1 MTGSLYRST
10 IANGI
15 KFGLTFGQTAV
26 LIEDIM
32 DSFEYPD
39 DETDHDAVE
48 ENIREMVKYM
58 LTQYDGLYGVTRKQL
73 KEWVDKS
80 Q

>member
-1 MTGSLYRST
+1 
-10 IANGI
+10 
-15 KFGLTFGQTAV
+15 
-26 LIEDIM
+26 M